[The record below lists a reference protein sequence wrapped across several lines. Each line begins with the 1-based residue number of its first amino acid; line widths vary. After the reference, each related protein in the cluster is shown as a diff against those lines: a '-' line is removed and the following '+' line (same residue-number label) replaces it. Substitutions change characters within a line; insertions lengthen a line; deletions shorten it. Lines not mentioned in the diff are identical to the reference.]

1 MEFDLYTIVVLMI
14 AFWWSGFVR
23 AGIGFGGAGLMYPV
37 ALLAVDSI
45 LFLVPIICV
54 QLLIFSTATLIKDHH
69 LIDWK
74 TLGKLFAT
82 LFPTFMIGVFGLITL
97 PADLVLYT
105 VYAVIIYYS
114 LSYIFNINTARLGKW
129 LDYPVLLAGG
139 YVSGLSLSGAPL
151 IAAVAI
157 KKLEKR
163 RVRASLFVL
172 WSVLVVMKLGTLYIY
187 DVDLQLRHQL
197 WLLPCALVGHLMGLR
212 VHDRLMLVEGPAFYR
227 WLGAGLL
234 AVCLASITRHLLA

>member
-1 MEFDLYTIVVLMI
+1 MEFDLYTIVVLII

-37 ALLAVDSI
+37 ALLAVDSM
-45 LFLVPIICV
+45 LFLVPIVCV

-74 TLGKLFAT
+74 TIGKLFAMI
-82 LFPTFMIGVFGLITL
+82 FPTFMIGVFGLITL
-97 PADLVLYT
+97 PGDWVLYT

-114 LSYIFNINTARLGKW
+114 LSYIFNFNTAKLGRW
-129 LDYPVLLAGG
+129 LDYPVLFAGG

-157 KKLEKR
+157 KRLQKNS
-163 RVRASLFVL
+163 VRASLFVL
-172 WSVLVVMKLGTLYIY
+172 WTVLVIVKLTTLYVY
-187 DVDLQLRHQL
+187 EVDLQLRHQV
-197 WLLPCALVGHLMGLR
+197 WLLPCALVGHLMGMR
-212 VHDRLMLVEGPAFYR
+212 VHDKLMQVEGPVFYR

-234 AVCLASITRHLLA
+234 AVCLASIARNLTL